1 MPKSPNYSKGIVYK
15 LCCKDPNIL
24 ECYVGSTLDFK
35 NRKQKH
41 KQCCCNENNPHHH
54 YNVYQFIKSNGGW
67 DNWDMIQLEQ
77 YEAKDKRDLEGR
89 ERFYIET
96 LKSSLNKVI
105 PTRTRKEFY
114 NENKENILKQ
124 NKQYNEKNAEKI
136 SKQQKDYREKNAEK
150 ISKQEKEYYERNTE
164 KISEQNK
171 KKIQCECGSEIR
183 QCALAR
189 HEKTKKH
196 QTFLTTK

>member
-1 MPKSPNYSKGIVYK
+1 
-15 LCCKDPNIL
+15 
-24 ECYVGSTLDFK
+24 
-35 NRKQKH
+35 
-41 KQCCCNENNPHHH
+41 
-54 YNVYQFIKSNGGW
+54 
-67 DNWDMIQLEQ
+67 MIQLEQ

-136 SKQQKDYREKNAEK
+136 SKQ
-150 ISKQEKEYYERNTE
+150 EKEYYERNTE